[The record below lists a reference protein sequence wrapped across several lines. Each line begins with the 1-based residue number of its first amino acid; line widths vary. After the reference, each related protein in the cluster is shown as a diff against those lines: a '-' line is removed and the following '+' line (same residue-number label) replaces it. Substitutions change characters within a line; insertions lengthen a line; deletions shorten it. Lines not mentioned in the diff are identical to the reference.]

1 MKKFTVSAL
10 CCVAACALGLAGCN
24 KNADTNMSG
33 EKASCAEK
41 SCADKASC
49 ADKTS
54 CCKGSAAAKSG
65 CCKDKA
71 AQQN

>member
-10 CCVAACALGLAGCN
+10 CCVAACALGLGACS
-24 KNADTNMSG
+24 KNA
-33 EKASCAEK
+33 EKTE
-41 SCADKASC
+41 CADKATC
-49 ADKTS
+49 AEKAECS
-54 CCKGSAAAKSG
+54 SEKAAAYAEKKAG